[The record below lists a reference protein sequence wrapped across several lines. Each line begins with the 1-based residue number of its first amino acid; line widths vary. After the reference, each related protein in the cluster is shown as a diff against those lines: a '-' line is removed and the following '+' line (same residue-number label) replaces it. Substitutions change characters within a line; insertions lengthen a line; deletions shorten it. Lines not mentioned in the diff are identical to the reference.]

1 MRLTIIVIEFCSLLD
16 EGTIASE
23 RFPDM
28 DANFAEATFRGYYA
42 EVWADMQFS
51 EAAAGDDVI
60 RVELL
65 PCPN

>member
-1 MRLTIIVIEFCSLLD
+1 MRLTIIIIEFCSLLD

-23 RFPDM
+23 CFPDV
-28 DANFAEATFRGYYA
+28 DANFAEATFRDYYA
-42 EVWADMQFS
+42 EVLADMQFS
-51 EAAAGDDVI
+51 EAARRDAVI